1 MPALWRQSRAARDRA
16 RHPVQRRGMV
26 RDRLREEIEW
36 RRFGETCRNSKR
48 GCRQGK
54 ERRLQRN
61 GFQGLERK
69 EIRKEKV
76 NRAQLAAQGR
86 WFGMADTTQEKGAVG
101 RKVRKAVL
109 PAAGLGTRFLP
120 ATKAQ
125 PKEMLTVVDK
135 PQIQYVVEEC
145 VVSGIEHIII
155 VTGKGK
161 NSIEDHFD
169 YSPTLERFL
178 EEKGKKEQAAM
189 VREISDMVQ
198 VSYTRQKE
206 PLGLGHAVLVTR
218 DLVGDE
224 PFAVLLGDV
233 LIPGQNPA
241 TKQLIDVY
249 AATGVG
255 AIAVEEVPK
264 ERTHLYGII
273 DGEPAPQPP
282 FGARLL
288 RIRDVVEKPKPER
301 APSNLAIT
309 GRYVLPSQIFDCLA
323 RTKPGAGNEIQLT
336 DALRI
341 LAQEDG
347 LWAYIYD
354 GISYDAGDKLG
365 FLKATVEIALQNKE
379 FGSEFREYLK
389 GLKL

>member
-1 MPALWRQSRAARDRA
+1 MTSDSLKSAP
-16 RHPVQRRGMV
+16 
-26 RDRLREEIEW
+26 
-36 RRFGETCRNSKR
+36 NSSP
-48 GCRQGK
+48 
-54 ERRLQRN
+54 
-61 GFQGLERK
+61 
-69 EIRKEKV
+69 
-76 NRAQLAAQGR
+76 
-86 WFGMADTTQEKGAVG
+86 G

-125 PKEMLTVVDK
+125 PKEMLCVVDK

-145 VVSGIEHIII
+145 VASGIEHIII

-161 NSIEDHFD
+161 SSIEDHFD
-169 YSPTLERFL
+169 SAPALERFL
-178 EEKGKKEQAAM
+178 EEHGKKDQAEM
-189 VREISDMVQ
+189 VRKISNMVQ
-198 VSYTRQKE
+198 FSYTRQKE
-206 PLGLGHAVLVTR
+206 PLGLGHAVLVAR

-233 LIPGQNPA
+233 LIPGPHPA

-249 AATGVG
+249 EATGVG

-264 ERTHLYGII
+264 DKTHLYGII

-288 RIRDVVEKPKPER
+288 RIRELVEKPKPAS

-309 GRYVLPSQIFDCLA
+309 GRYVLPSAIFDCLQ

-341 LAQEDG
+341 LAQEQG
-347 LWAYIYD
+347 LWGYIYE

-365 FLKATVEIALQNKE
+365 FLKATVEIALQNPE
-379 FGSEFREYLK
+379 FGEAFRGYLK
-389 GLKL
+389 SLKL

>member
-1 MPALWRQSRAARDRA
+1 MTNNSSSTTNSAPTDTAGSNRQ
-16 RHPVQRRGMV
+16 
-26 RDRLREEIEW
+26 
-36 RRFGETCRNSKR
+36 
-48 GCRQGK
+48 
-54 ERRLQRN
+54 
-61 GFQGLERK
+61 
-69 EIRKEKV
+69 
-76 NRAQLAAQGR
+76 
-86 WFGMADTTQEKGAVG
+86 
-101 RKVRKAVL
+101 KVRKAVL

-145 VVSGIEHIII
+145 VASGIEHIII

-169 YSPTLERFL
+169 SSPSLEHFL
-178 EEKGKKEQAAM
+178 EAKGKHDQAEL
-189 VREISDMVQ
+189 VRKISNMVQ

-206 PLGLGHAVLVTR
+206 PLGLGHAVLVAR

-233 LIPGQNPA
+233 LIPGPNPA
-241 TKQLIDVY
+241 TKQLIEVY
-249 AATGVG
+249 ESTGVG

-264 ERTHLYGII
+264 DKTNLYGIV

-282 FGARLL
+282 FGERLL
-288 RIRDVVEKPKPER
+288 RIRDLVEKPKPEN

-309 GRYVLPSQIFDCLA
+309 GRYVLPPAIFDCLE

-341 LAQEDG
+341 LAREQG
-347 LWAYIYD
+347 LWAYIYE
-354 GISYDAGDKLG
+354 GVSYDAGDKLG
-365 FLKATVEIALQNKE
+365 FLKATVEIALQNPE
-379 FGSEFREYLK
+379 FGAAFRSYLK
-389 GLKL
+389 TLKL

>member
-1 MPALWRQSRAARDRA
+1 MPPLWRKGGAVAGGARY
-16 RHPVQRRGMV
+16 PIQGRGV
-26 RDRLREEIEW
+26 VCHRLRKENER
-36 RRFGETCRNSKR
+36 RRFRKTCGSVNGNSEQKR
-48 GCRQGK
+48 RRQGIGFY
-54 ERRLQRN
+54 RHQRKKVH
-61 GFQGLERK
+61 E
-69 EIRKEKV
+69 EKV
-76 NRAQLAAQGR
+76 NRAR
-86 WFGMADTTQEKGAVG
+86 SRMADATQGKSAAA

-145 VVSGIEHIII
+145 VVSGIEHVII

-169 YSPTLERFL
+169 YAPTLERFL

-189 VREISDMVQ
+189 VRRISDMVQ

-206 PLGLGHAVLVTR
+206 PLGLGHAVLVAK

-233 LIPGQNPA
+233 LIPGENPA
-241 TKQLIDVY
+241 TRQLAKVY
-249 AATGVG
+249 ESTGIG
-255 AIAVEEVPK
+255 AIAVEEVPREK
-264 ERTHLYGII
+264 TNLYGII
-273 DGEPAPQPP
+273 DGQVAPQPP
-282 FGARLL
+282 FGERLL
-288 RIRDVVEKPKPER
+288 RVRDLVEKPKPEN

-309 GRYVLPSQIFDCLA
+309 GRYVLPPAIFDCLE

-336 DALRI
+336 DGMRKIGRAH
-341 LAQEDG
+341 
-347 LWAYIYD
+347 
-354 GISYDAGDKLG
+354 
-365 FLKATVEIALQNKE
+365 V
-379 FGSEFREYLK
+379 
-389 GLKL
+389 